1 MDGISQPAIEGFDNN
16 PEPGRFKA
24 KPGAILLGED
34 GDSAIDS
41 RPSWAKSGSFLAFR
55 QLKQR
60 VPEFNKFV
68 TDNALSIPGLSKQEN
83 IDLFGARTVGRWKSV
98 RFIHLGS
105 VIFYHCN

>member
-1 MDGISQPAIEGFDNN
+1 MDGISQPAIIGFDKD

-24 KPGAILLGED
+24 KPGAILVGED
-34 GDSAIDS
+34 GDSAS

-68 TDNALSIPGLSKQEN
+68 ADNALSVPGLSKQEN
-83 IDLFGARTVGRWKSV
+83 TDLFGARTVGRWKSV
-98 RFIHLGS
+98 RAVHLTLLL
-105 VIFYHCN
+105 